1 MKKMGIGG
9 KSKMG
14 KYKEFKKSLNENQE
28 KQFERYTLEW
38 YVYGV
43 VVGVAAVLIPSLMGV
58 I

>member
-1 MKKMGIGG
+1 MGIGG

-14 KYKEFKKSLNENQE
+14 KYKEFKKSLSEEQG

-43 VVGVAAVLIPSLMGV
+43 VVGVAAMLIPSLMGV